1 MKFAL
6 VSSRQDELVEAGL
19 EDFDLAKGRDGVL
32 GYVRCEPAIVCVAVV
47 GADFGQKDD
56 ALDCVAVIL
65 GERAEFFEDIFDGEE
80 AFHGAM
86 VEEIEVGVV
95 LKIHSILAGLTKI
108 NPFGAGLRV
117 PASHARA
124 LPHLGIASSCADILR
139 TAEILKALA
148 NEDAL
153 ECVSADAK
161 SLCSGRVTDPV
172 VVLA

>member
-6 VSSRQDELVEAGL
+6 ASPRQDELVEAGL

-56 ALDCVAVIL
+56 ALDCVLVIL
-65 GERAEFFEDIFDGEE
+65 GESAEFVEDIFDGEE
-80 AFHGAM
+80 AFHGAK
-86 VEEIEVGVV
+86 VQGIERFVV
-95 LKIHSILAGLTKI
+95 LKVQTILAGLTKI
-108 NPFGAGLRV
+108 NPLGAWLGV
-117 PASHARA
+117 AASHAWA
-124 LPHLGIASSCADILR
+124 LPHLCVVSSCAYVFCA
-139 TAEILKALA
+139 AEILKALA